1 MPIAVACRYG
11 KLDRAS
17 DHRRLRLDN
26 RGSHEYAPTVERDK
40 VMQEP
45 EDSLR
50 DPDPDGGVDPGLGDR
65 PVVPGSRE
73 DERGADDMKGEEDL
87 VRSPA
92 QPFESEDAVDE
103 EKDESLPGT
112 TTSVSGMVADC
123 RQPLRP
129 NGKQPYHD
137 APLEVGFAGAAV
149 GESANSV

>member
-1 MPIAVACRYG
+1 MLTRCPSQSACRYG

-92 QPFESEDAVDE
+92 QPFELTRRKTRAC
-103 EKDESLPGT
+103 PGQQRASVGWSPTAGSHFDRMGSNLT
-112 TTSVSGMVADC
+112 TM
-123 RQPLRP
+123 PHL
-129 NGKQPYHD
+129 K
-137 APLEVGFAGAAV
+137 
-149 GESANSV
+149 